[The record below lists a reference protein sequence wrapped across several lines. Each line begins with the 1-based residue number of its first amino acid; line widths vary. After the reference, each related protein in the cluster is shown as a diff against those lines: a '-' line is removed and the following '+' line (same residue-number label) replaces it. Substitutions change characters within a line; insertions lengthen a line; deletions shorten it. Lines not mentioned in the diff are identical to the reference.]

1 MNIQFRVFIL
11 TISFLFLFP
20 TIGISQG
27 QQHVKAELQRGDGTL
42 SLLRRYE
49 VQTTCSKSYFFKTNG
64 LRKNQGLVLHKSYE
78 LPIIILTY
86 NGRSIR
92 TTTGVNDYDWAI
104 KVQEYNDRMQ
114 ARGLKSGNFR
124 EDKILWVPYYY
135 LNCQAEMTE
144 AAATVISADGSTS
157 LQPLTSDPVAS
168 TQIRGVYPILG
179 PDYQEVPM
187 ESEALKGKV
196 YYIVGGHG
204 GPDPGA
210 VGQYLSQ
217 SLCEDE
223 YAYDVALRLCRN
235 LLAHGATVY
244 MIIRDDNDGIRS
256 GEILPCDKDETC
268 WINQE
273 IPISQSERLTQRSDV
288 INDLY
293 EQNQR
298 QGVRYQRLIAIHV
311 DSNSRNQRV
320 DMFFYHKEEDQTSY
334 QFAETIRGT
343 IKEKYDEYRQ
353 GRGYSGTVS
362 SRDLHM
368 LRESIPTSVYIEL
381 GNIKNRNDQA
391 RLVIEGNRQLI
402 ANWLFEGIAREALAQ
417 R

>member
-1 MNIQFRVFIL
+1 MNKQL
-11 TISFLFLFP
+11 LFLSLVASILFLLP
-20 TIGISQG
+20 STVIGQN
-27 QQHVKAELQRGDGTL
+27 HVEAELQRGDGIL

-49 VQTTCSKSYFFKTNG
+49 VQTTCSKSYFYKINE
-64 LRKNQGLVLHKSYE
+64 LRKNQGLVLHKRYE
-78 LPIIILTY
+78 LPIIVMTY

-92 TTTGVNDYDWAI
+92 STTGVNDYDWAV
-104 KVQEYNDRMQ
+104 KVQEYNDRLH

-124 EDKILWVPYYY
+124 EDKELWVPYFY
-135 LNCQAEMTE
+135 LNCQDEMTE
-144 AAATVISADGSTS
+144 AVTAAISADGSTN
-157 LQPLTSDPVAS
+157 LQPLSGQPVAS
-168 TQIRGVYPILG
+168 TRIRGVYPILG
-179 PDYQEVPM
+179 TAYAEVPL
-187 ESEALKGKV
+187 ESEALKGTV
-196 YYIVGGHG
+196 YYVVGGHG

-210 VGQYLSQ
+210 VGSYQSQ

-268 WINQE
+268 WLNEE
-273 IPISQSERLTQRSDV
+273 IPISQSARLTQRSDV
-288 INDLY
+288 INDLF
-293 EQNQR
+293 EKNER
-298 QGVRYQRLIAIHV
+298 QGVRFQRLIAIHV

-320 DMFFYHKEEDQTSY
+320 DMFFYHKIDDAVSY
-334 QFAETIRGT
+334 QFAETLRET
-343 IKEKYDEYRQ
+343 IKDKYDEYRQ

-362 SRDLHM
+362 GRDLHM
-368 LRESIPTSVYIEL
+368 LRETFPPAVYIEL

-402 ANWLFEGIAREALAQ
+402 ANWLFEGIAREALSQ